1 MMMMMMGHGHGL
13 SADHNDDDDVTD
25 SNSLPIC
32 SNQIHWEDPRQDES
46 FHQIEQVLEKAKP
59 KPVETLS
66 LEMW

>member
-1 MMMMMMGHGHGL
+1 MMMMMMVMMGQGHGL
-13 SADHNDDDDVTD
+13 SADHNDDD

-32 SNQIHWEDPRQDES
+32 CNQIHWEDPRQDES
-46 FHQIEQVLEKAKP
+46 LHQVEQVLEKAKP